1 MSEKAKINKVTEG
14 PIFTSMLLF
23 FLPIMVGSFF
33 QQLYNTV
40 DAIVVGHF
48 VGKEALAAVGGTT
61 GTIINLFI
69 GVFIGLS
76 TGFSVVISQ
85 YMGSKSYK
93 NVYECIQTSVGFAL
107 ISGTAV
113 GMLGAILTPFF
124 LSFMN
129 VPAEMLSEAITYLRI
144 YFIGMIANMI
154 YNMCAA
160 ILRGIGDSK
169 RPLYFLI
176 VACFINIFLDV
187 VFVVYFKMGV
197 SGVAVATVISQAIS
211 ALLMII
217 TLSRIKADYNFKPH
231 DIHINKRELKK
242 MLGIGTSAAVQ
253 SVAYTAANIYVQSSV
268 NTLGIDVISGYTVYV
283 KTDTVFWMTIQAL
296 GVSITT
302 FVGQNFGAGNRDRV
316 KKSMKVGAVI
326 SFCICITAALSFLI
340 YGDFLLSLFTN
351 DRAVVEQGLYIIK
364 TVVPAFIF
372 YGVIEVYASSLRGVG
387 DTLLTM
393 ILSLVGVCIVRI
405 VWVHFAFGKYHEFFY
420 IIIAYPLSWFITAV
434 LFTIYTNF
442 FSKFRLWLRGDNIT
456 DLTWRFRRWCS

>member
-40 DAIVVGHF
+40 DAIVVGHY

-93 NVYECIQTSVGFAL
+93 NVYECIQTSIGFAL

-113 GMLGAILTPFF
+113 GILGAILTPFF

-187 VFVVYFKMGV
+187 VFVLYFKMGV
-197 SGVAVATVISQAIS
+197 SGVAVATVISQAIN

-316 KKSMKVGAVI
+316 KKAMKVGAVI
-326 SFCICITAALSFLI
+326 SFCICITAALSFFM

-434 LFTIYTNF
+434 LFTVYTNF

>member
-93 NVYECIQTSVGFAL
+93 NVYECIQTAVGFAL

-187 VFVVYFKMGV
+187 VFVLYFKMGV

-316 KKSMKVGAVI
+316 KKAMKVGAVI

-434 LFTIYTNF
+434 LFTVYTNF

>member
-40 DAIVVGHF
+40 DAIVVGHY

-93 NVYECIQTSVGFAL
+93 NVYECIQTSIGFAL

-113 GMLGAILTPFF
+113 GILGAILTPFF

-187 VFVVYFKMGV
+187 VFVLYFKMGV

-316 KKSMKVGAVI
+316 KKAMKVGAVI
-326 SFCICITAALSFLI
+326 SFCICITAALSFLM

-434 LFTIYTNF
+434 LFTVYTNF

>member
-1 MSEKAKINKVTEG
+1 MSEKAKINRITEG

-40 DAIVVGHF
+40 DAIVVGQY

-93 NVYECIQTSVGFAL
+93 NVYECIHTAVGFAI
-107 ISGTAV
+107 ISGTAI
-113 GMLGAILTPFF
+113 GILGAVFTPYF
-124 LSFMN
+124 LSFMH
-129 VPAEMLSEAITYLRI
+129 VPPEMLDEAIIYLRI

-176 VACFINIFLDV
+176 IACLTNIVLDAL
-187 VFVVYFKMGV
+187 FVIYFKMGV
-197 SGVAVATVISQAIS
+197 TGVAIATVISQVLS

-217 TLSRIKADYNFKPH
+217 NLTKVKAEYKLRFDK
-231 DIHINKRELKK
+231 IHINNKELKK
-242 MLGIGTSAAVQ
+242 MLSIGTAAAVQ
-253 SVAYTAANIYVQSSV
+253 SVAYTAANIYVQSNV

-283 KTDTVFWMTIQAL
+283 KTDTIFWMTSQAL
-296 GVSITT
+296 GVSVTT
-302 FVGQNFGAGNRDRV
+302 FIGQNFGAGNRSRV
-316 KKSMKVGAVI
+316 KKTMIISGI
-326 SFCICITAALSFLI
+326 LSFCLCIMSALLFI
-340 YGDFLLSLFTN
+340 FYGDFLMSLFTN
-351 DRAVVEQGLYIIK
+351 DKDVVTKGMYILNVI
-364 TVVPAFIF
+364 VPAYIF
-372 YGVIEVYASSLRGVG
+372 YGIIEVYSSSLRGVG
-387 DTLLTM
+387 DTFVTTL
-393 ILSLVGVCIVRI
+393 LSLCGICLLRI
-405 VWVHFAFGKYHEFFY
+405 LWILFVFSKHHELFY
-420 IIIAYPLSWFITAV
+420 IIIAYPLSWLVTAV
-434 LFTIYTNF
+434 LFTIYTHF
-442 FSKFRLWLRGDNIT
+442 FSRFRLWLRGDNIT
-456 DLTWRFRRWCS
+456 DLSWRWHKE

>member
-14 PIFTSMLLF
+14 PIFASMLLF

-33 QQLYNTV
+33 QQLYNMV
-40 DAIVVGHF
+40 DAIVVGRY
-48 VGKEALAAVGGTT
+48 VSKEALAAVGGTT

-85 YMGSKSYK
+85 YIGSKSYK
-93 NVYECIQTSVGFAL
+93 NVYECIQTAVSFAL
-107 ISGTAV
+107 ISGTVIGIIGAV
-113 GMLGAILTPFF
+113 LTPFF

-129 VPAEMLSEAITYLRI
+129 VPTDMLNEAISYLRI

-176 VACFINIFLDV
+176 IACFINIFLDI
-187 VFVVYFKMGV
+187 VFVLYFKMGV
-197 SGVAVATVISQAIS
+197 SGVAIATVISQAIS

-217 TLSRIKADYNFKPH
+217 TLSKVKAEYSFKLNDMRINS
-231 DIHINKRELKK
+231 RELKK
-242 MLGIGTSAAVQ
+242 MLHIGTAAAVQ
-253 SVAYTAANIYVQSSV
+253 SVAYTAANIYVQSNV

-283 KTDTVFWMTIQAL
+283 KTDTIFWMTIQAL

-302 FVGQNFGAGNRDRV
+302 FVGQNFGAGNRARV
-316 KKSMKVGAVI
+316 KKTMLAGAGI
-326 SFCICITAALSFLI
+326 GFCICLGAALSFLM
-340 YGDFLLSLFTN
+340 YGDFLLSLFTK
-351 DRAVVEQGLYIIK
+351 DRAVIEQGLYIIK

-372 YGVIEVYASSLRGVG
+372 YGIIEVYASTLRGVG
-387 DTLLTM
+387 DTFVTM
-393 ILSLVGVCIVRI
+393 LLSLAGVCLVRI
-405 VWVHFAFGKYHEFFY
+405 VWVHFAFGMYHEFFY
-420 IIIAYPLSWFITAV
+420 IIIAYPLSWFITAI
-434 LFTIYTNF
+434 LFTVYTNF
-442 FSKFRLWLRGDNIT
+442 FSKFRLWLRG
-456 DLTWRFRRWCS
+456 

>member
-1 MSEKAKINKVTEG
+1 
-14 PIFTSMLLF
+14 
-23 FLPIMVGSFF
+23 
-33 QQLYNTV
+33 
-40 DAIVVGHF
+40 
-48 VGKEALAAVGGTT
+48 
-61 GTIINLFI
+61 
-69 GVFIGLS
+69 
-76 TGFSVVISQ
+76 
-85 YMGSKSYK
+85 
-93 NVYECIQTSVGFAL
+93 
-107 ISGTAV
+107 
-113 GMLGAILTPFF
+113 
-124 LSFMN
+124 
-129 VPAEMLSEAITYLRI
+129 MLSEAITYLRI